1 MKAYSRSK
9 LAQVMSTFELAEHP
23 RCSGVTVNALHPAS
37 LIDTKMVQ
45 STFGYSM
52 SAVEEGKGHS
62 SIRLA
67 NVSSTHR
74 VCDELWARIIAVA
87 AEPTFSC

>member
-1 MKAYSRSK
+1 M
-9 LAQVMSTFELAEHP
+9 
-23 RCSGVTVNALHPAS
+23 
-37 LIDTKMVQ
+37 DTKMVQ

-52 SAVEEGKGHS
+52 RAVEEGKGHS